1 MRLAV
6 LFKFAKVLMISRLR
20 STRRSIVS
28 RSITS
33 RPILIGL
40 IGIVLFVAAL
50 LFGYL
55 TTVFLSSGGAP
66 LTGPVAHQLVVTIFG
81 GVPLVLVGFYF
92 TMGLLWEVN
101 ASTEAE
107 STDAINWLPIT
118 PGEYVAA
125 SSLSTGYT
133 YSPLLM
139 VAFGYALPI
148 GILTG
153 NLAGFLVLVP
163 IALLSTSVG
172 SVSVEILRS
181 ALASAS
187 TAFNKLGGR
196 ITVIMRILGII
207 LILLVTQ
214 LLFSGV
220 FLIQIISSLVGTAA
234 AASFVP
240 VFWPTLAITKLL
252 QSDFLGSAGFLGLS
266 IALFLLLSYI
276 ALSLRAKYWAV
287 TPGAIHFAGAGSVSG
302 PSRLGYLGLSSPS
315 IAMLKREIRSATRRK
330 EVVRLMAIPIIM
342 PIMISFPAIFSPA
355 PSSTSGPAQIDP
367 IFLVIPFLFGIG
379 LGSLF
384 LGMTSIGQEGRRL
397 WNLSALPVSASM
409 LVKSKLMFRSLVS
422 SIGLGLGAVVSA
434 LLLHASIFVIL
445 GFLGLGFVVILAE
458 ASLGIA
464 VGSRFPDFSDGPR
477 PRFVTVVGSII
488 GAVLGMVEMAIM
500 ALPLI
505 LSFVLRTFLSI
516 LMPIQFVLALSG
528 AVAGLLAWI
537 AYSMSIK
544 PVDSILSELPNYFG
558 TRGPMN
564 RIRR

>member
-1 MRLAV
+1 MRLPV

-33 RPILIGL
+33 RPILIGF

-50 LFGYL
+50 FFGYL

-66 LTGPVAHQLVVTIFG
+66 LNGPVAHQLVVTIFG
-81 GVPLVLVGFYF
+81 GIPLFLVGFYF

-125 SSLSTGYT
+125 SALSTGYT

-220 FLIQIISSLVGTAA
+220 FLIQIISSLVGSAA

-266 IALFLLLSYI
+266 IALFLSLSYV

-302 PSRLGYLGLSSPS
+302 PSWLGYFGLSYPS

-397 WNLSALPVSASM
+397 WNISALPVSASM
-409 LVKSKLMFRSLVS
+409 LVKSKLLFTSLVS

-445 GFLGLGFVVILAE
+445 GFLGLGLVVILAE

-464 VGSRFPDFSDGPR
+464 IGSRFPDFSDGPR

-488 GAVLGMVEMAIM
+488 GAVLGIVEMAIM
-500 ALPLI
+500 ALPII

-544 PVDSILSELPNYFG
+544 PVDSILSELPN
-558 TRGPMN
+558 
-564 RIRR
+564 

>member
-1 MRLAV
+1 MRLPV

-40 IGIVLFVAAL
+40 IGIALFVAAL

-81 GVPLVLVGFYF
+81 GIPLVLVGFYF

-125 SSLSTGYT
+125 SALSTGYT

-220 FLIQIISSLVGTAA
+220 FLIQIISSLVGSAA

-266 IALFLLLSYI
+266 IALFLSLSYV

-302 PSRLGYLGLSSPS
+302 PSWLGYLGLSSPS

-409 LVKSKLMFRSLVS
+409 LVKSKLLFTSLVS

-445 GFLGLGFVVILAE
+445 GFLGLGLVVILAE

-464 VGSRFPDFSDGPR
+464 IGSRFPDFSDGPR

-488 GAVLGMVEMAIM
+488 GAVLGIVEMAIM

-505 LSFVLRTFLSI
+505 LSFILRTFLSI
-516 LMPIQFVLALSG
+516 LMPLQFVLALSG

-544 PVDSILSELPNYFG
+544 PVDSILSELPN
-558 TRGPMN
+558 
-564 RIRR
+564 

>member
-1 MRLAV
+1 M
-6 LFKFAKVLMISRLR
+6 
-20 STRRSIVS
+20 S

-40 IGIVLFVAAL
+40 IGIALFVAAL

-55 TTVFLSSGGAP
+55 TTVFLGSGGAP

-81 GVPLVLVGFYF
+81 GIPLFLVGFYF

-125 SSLSTGYT
+125 SALSTGYT

-302 PSRLGYLGLSSPS
+302 PSWLGYLGLSSPS

-397 WNLSALPVSASM
+397 WNISALPVSASM
-409 LVKSKLMFRSLVS
+409 LVKSKLLFTSLVS

-445 GFLGLGFVVILAE
+445 GFLGLGLVVILAE

-464 VGSRFPDFSDGPR
+464 IGSRFPDFSDGPR

-488 GAVLGMVEMAIM
+488 GAVLGIVEMAIM
-500 ALPLI
+500 ALPII
-505 LSFVLRTFLSI
+505 LSFILRTFLSI
-516 LMPIQFVLALSG
+516 LMPLQFVLALSG

-537 AYSMSIK
+537 GYSMSIK
-544 PVDSILSELPNYFG
+544 PVDSILSELPN
-558 TRGPMN
+558 
-564 RIRR
+564 

>member
-1 MRLAV
+1 MRLPV

-66 LTGPVAHQLVVTIFG
+66 LTGPVGHQLVVTIFG

-153 NLAGFLVLVP
+153 NLVGFLLLIP

-207 LILLVTQ
+207 VILLVTQ

-240 VFWPTLAITKLL
+240 VFWPTLAMTKLL

-287 TPGAIHFAGAGSVSG
+287 TPGAIHFGGAGSVSG

-315 IAMLKREIRSATRRK
+315 IAMLRREIRSATRRK

-384 LGMTSIGQEGRRL
+384 LGMTSLGQEGRRL
-397 WNLSALPVSASM
+397 WNISTLPVSARM
-409 LVKSKLMFRSLVS
+409 LVKSKLLFTSIVS
-422 SIGLGLGAVVSA
+422 SIGLCLGAAVSA
-434 LLLHASIFVIL
+434 LLLDASIFVVL
-445 GFLGLGFVVILAE
+445 GFLGLGVIVILAE

-488 GAVLGMVEMAIM
+488 GAVLGIVEMAIM
-500 ALPLI
+500 SLPLV
-505 LSFVLRTFLSI
+505 LSFILRTFLAI
-516 LMPIQFVLALSG
+516 LVPLQFALALSG
-528 AVAGLLAWI
+528 AVGGLLAWI
-537 AYSMSIK
+537 AYDLSIK
-544 PVDSILSELPNYFG
+544 PIESILSELPN
-558 TRGPMN
+558 
-564 RIRR
+564 

>member
-1 MRLAV
+1 
-6 LFKFAKVLMISRLR
+6 
-20 STRRSIVS
+20 
-28 RSITS
+28 
-33 RPILIGL
+33 
-40 IGIVLFVAAL
+40 
-50 LFGYL
+50 
-55 TTVFLSSGGAP
+55 
-66 LTGPVAHQLVVTIFG
+66 
-81 GVPLVLVGFYF
+81 
-92 TMGLLWEVN
+92 MGLLWEVN

-125 SSLSTGYT
+125 SALSTSYT

-139 VAFGYALPI
+139 VAFGYSLPI

-163 IALLSTSVG
+163 IALLATSIG

-187 TAFNKLGGR
+187 TAFNRLGGR
-196 ITVIMRILGII
+196 ITVIMRIVGII

-234 AASFVP
+234 AASFIP
-240 VFWPTLAITKLL
+240 VFWPTLTITKVL
-252 QSDFLGSAGFLGLS
+252 QSDFLGGAGFLGLS
-266 IALFLLLSYI
+266 IALFLLLSYA
-276 ALSLRAKYWAV
+276 ALSFRARYWAV
-287 TPGAIHFAGAGSVSG
+287 TPAAIHFAGAGSVSG
-302 PSRLGYLGLSSPS
+302 PSRLGYFGLSSPA

-367 IFLVIPFLFGIG
+367 IFLVVPFLFGIG

-397 WNLSALPVSASM
+397 WNISTLPVSAKM
-409 LVKSKLMFRSLVS
+409 LVKSKLLFTSLVS

-434 LLLHASIFVIL
+434 LLLHASIFVVL
-445 GFLGLGFVVILAE
+445 GFLGLGIIVILAE

-464 VGSRFPDFSDGPR
+464 IGSRFPDFSDGPR

-488 GAVLGMVEMAIM
+488 GAVLGLVEMAIM

-505 LSFVLRTFLSI
+505 LSFVLRTFFAI
-516 LMPIQFVLALSG
+516 LMPLQFVLALSG
-528 AVAGLLAWI
+528 AVGGLLTWI
-537 AYSMSIK
+537 TYVLSVK
-544 PVDSILSELPNYFG
+544 PVDSILSELPN
-558 TRGPMN
+558 
-564 RIRR
+564 

>member
-1 MRLAV
+1 MRIPV
-6 LFKFAKVLMISRLR
+6 LVKFAKVLMISRLR

-40 IGIVLFVAAL
+40 IGIALFVAAL
-50 LFGYL
+50 VFGYL

-81 GVPLVLVGFYF
+81 GVPLFLVGFYF

-153 NLAGFLVLVP
+153 NLVGFLLLIP

-207 LILLVTQ
+207 VILLVTQ

-240 VFWPTLAITKLL
+240 VFWPTLAMTKLL

-287 TPGAIHFAGAGSVSG
+287 TPGAIHFGGAGSVSG

-315 IAMLKREIRSATRRK
+315 IAMLRREIRSATRRK

-384 LGMTSIGQEGRRL
+384 LGMTSLGQEGRRL
-397 WNLSALPVSASM
+397 WNISTLPVSARM
-409 LVKSKLMFRSLVS
+409 LVKSKLLFTSIVS
-422 SIGLGLGAVVSA
+422 SIGLCLGAAVSA
-434 LLLHASIFVIL
+434 LLLHASIFVVL
-445 GFLGLGFVVILAE
+445 GFLGLGVIVILAE

-488 GAVLGMVEMAIM
+488 GAVLGIVEMAIM
-500 ALPLI
+500 SLPLV
-505 LSFVLRTFLSI
+505 LSFILRTFLAI
-516 LMPIQFVLALSG
+516 LVPLQFALALSG
-528 AVAGLLAWI
+528 AVGGLLAWI
-537 AYSMSIK
+537 AYDLSIK
-544 PVDSILSELPNYFG
+544 PIESILSELPN
-558 TRGPMN
+558 
-564 RIRR
+564 

>member
-1 MRLAV
+1 VRLSV

-40 IGIVLFVAAL
+40 IGIVLFVAGL

-55 TTVFLSSGGAP
+55 TTVFLSSGGAS
-66 LTGPVAHQLVVTIFG
+66 LTGPVAHQLVVRIFG
-81 GVPLVLVGFYF
+81 GIPLFLVGFYF

-125 SSLSTGYT
+125 SSLSTSYT

-153 NLAGFLVLVP
+153 NLAGFLVLIP

-220 FLIQIISSLVGTAA
+220 FLIQILSSLVGTAA

-240 VFWPTLAITKLL
+240 VFWPTLSITKLL
-252 QSDFLGSAGFLGLS
+252 QSDFLGSAAFLGLS
-266 IALFLLLSYI
+266 TALFLSLSFI

-302 PSRLGYLGLSSPS
+302 PSWLGYLGLSYPS
-315 IAMLKREIRSATRRK
+315 IAMLRREIRSATRRK

-397 WNLSALPVSASM
+397 WNISALPVSASM
-409 LVKSKLMFRSLVS
+409 LVKSKLLFTFLVS

-434 LLLHASIFVIL
+434 FLLHASIFVIL
-445 GFLGLGFVVILAE
+445 GFLGLGLVVILAE

-477 PRFVTVVGSII
+477 PRFVTVIGSII
-488 GAVLGMVEMAIM
+488 GAVLGILEMAIM

-516 LMPIQFVLALSG
+516 LIPLQFVLVLSG
-528 AVAGLLAWI
+528 AVAGLLTWI
-537 AYSMSIK
+537 TYSISIK
-544 PVDSILSELPNYFG
+544 PVDSILSELPN
-558 TRGPMN
+558 
-564 RIRR
+564 

>member
-1 MRLAV
+1 MRLPV

-153 NLAGFLVLVP
+153 NLVGFLLLIP

-207 LILLVTQ
+207 VILLVTQ

-240 VFWPTLAITKLL
+240 VFWPTLAMTKLL

-287 TPGAIHFAGAGSVSG
+287 TPGAIHFGGAGSVSG

-315 IAMLKREIRSATRRK
+315 IAMLRREIRSATRRK

-384 LGMTSIGQEGRRL
+384 LGMTSLGQEGRRL
-397 WNLSALPVSASM
+397 WNISTLPVSARM
-409 LVKSKLMFRSLVS
+409 LVKSKLLFTSIVS
-422 SIGLGLGAVVSA
+422 SIGLCLGAAVSA
-434 LLLHASIFVIL
+434 LLLHASIFVVL
-445 GFLGLGFVVILAE
+445 GFLGLGVIVILAE

-488 GAVLGMVEMAIM
+488 GAVLGIVEMAIM
-500 ALPLI
+500 SLPLV
-505 LSFVLRTFLSI
+505 LSFILRTFLAI
-516 LMPIQFVLALSG
+516 LVPLQFVLALSG
-528 AVAGLLAWI
+528 AVGGLLAWI
-537 AYSMSIK
+537 AYDLSIK
-544 PVDSILSELPNYFG
+544 PIESILSELPN
-558 TRGPMN
+558 
-564 RIRR
+564 

>member
-1 MRLAV
+1 MRLPI

-20 STRRSIVS
+20 SARRSIVPK
-28 RSITS
+28 SITS
-33 RPILIGL
+33 RPILIAL
-40 IGIVLFVAAL
+40 IGSVLFVAGL
-50 LFGYL
+50 FFGYE
-55 TTVFLSSGGAP
+55 TTVFLGSGTS

-81 GVPLVLVGFYF
+81 GIPLVLVGFYF

-125 SSLSTGYT
+125 SALSTSYT

-139 VAFGYALPI
+139 VAFGYSLPI
-148 GILTG
+148 GLLTG

-181 ALASAS
+181 ALSSAS
-187 TAFNKLGGR
+187 TAFNRLGGR
-196 ITVIMRILGII
+196 ITVIVRIFGII

-234 AASFVP
+234 ATSFVP
-240 VFWPTLAITKLL
+240 VFWPTLTITKLL

-266 IALFLLLSYI
+266 IMLFLLLSYA
-276 ALSLRAKYWAV
+276 ALSLRARYWAV
-287 TPGAIHFAGAGSVSG
+287 TPTAIHFAGAGSVSG
-302 PSRLGYLGLSSPS
+302 PSRLAYLGLSSAS
-315 IAMLKREIRSATRRK
+315 VAMLKREIRSATRRK

-355 PSSTSGPAQIDP
+355 PSTSSGPAQIDP

-397 WNLSALPVSASM
+397 WNISTLPVSAKM
-409 LVKSKLMFRSLVS
+409 LVKSKIMFTSLVS
-422 SIGLGLGAVVSA
+422 CIGLGLGGVVSA
-434 LLLHASIFVIL
+434 LLLHASMFVIL
-445 GFLGLGFVVILAE
+445 GFLSLGVLVILAE
-458 ASLGIA
+458 TSLGVAI
-464 VGSRFPDFSDGPR
+464 GSRFPDFSDGPR

-488 GAVLGMVEMAIM
+488 GAVLGIVEMAIM

-505 LSFVLRTFLSI
+505 LSFLLRTFFTI
-516 LMPIQFVLALSG
+516 LLPLEFVLALSG
-528 AVAGLLAWI
+528 AVGGLLAWI
-537 AYSMSIK
+537 AYIISIK
-544 PVDSILSELPNYFG
+544 PVDSILSELPN
-558 TRGPMN
+558 
-564 RIRR
+564 

>member
-1 MRLAV
+1 MRLRV

-40 IGIVLFVAAL
+40 IGIVLFVAGL

-55 TTVFLSSGGAP
+55 TTLFLSSGGAP

-81 GVPLVLVGFYF
+81 GVPLFLVGFYF

-125 SSLSTGYT
+125 SALSTSYT

-153 NLAGFLVLVP
+153 NLAGFLVLIP

-266 IALFLLLSYI
+266 VALFLLLSYV

-287 TPGAIHFAGAGSVSG
+287 TPGAIHFTGAGSVSG
-302 PSRLGYLGLSSPS
+302 PSWLGYLGLSSPS
-315 IAMLKREIRSATRRK
+315 VAMLKRELRSATRRK

-397 WNLSALPVSASM
+397 WNISALPVSASM
-409 LVKSKLMFRSLVS
+409 LVKSKLLFTSLVS

-434 LLLHASIFVIL
+434 LLLHASIFVII
-445 GFLGLGFVVILAE
+445 GFLGLGLVVIFAE

-477 PRFVTVVGSII
+477 PRFVTVMGSII
-488 GAVLGMVEMAIM
+488 GAVLGIVEMAIM

-505 LSFVLRTFLSI
+505 LSFILRTFLSI
-516 LMPIQFVLALSG
+516 LLPLQLVLTLSA

-537 AYSMSIK
+537 GYSMSIK
-544 PVDSILSELPNYFG
+544 PVYSILSELPN
-558 TRGPMN
+558 
-564 RIRR
+564 

>member
-1 MRLAV
+1 MRLPV

-125 SSLSTGYT
+125 SALSTGYT

-397 WNLSALPVSASM
+397 WNISALPVSANM
-409 LVKSKLMFRSLVS
+409 LVKSKLLFTFLVS

-488 GAVLGMVEMAIM
+488 GAVLGIVEMAIM

-505 LSFVLRTFLSI
+505 LSLILRTFLSI
-516 LMPIQFVLALSG
+516 LLPLQFVLALSG

-544 PVDSILSELPNYFG
+544 PVESILSELPN
-558 TRGPMN
+558 
-564 RIRR
+564 

>member
-1 MRLAV
+1 MRLPV

-50 LFGYL
+50 FFGYL

-66 LTGPVAHQLVVTIFG
+66 LNGPVAHQLVVTIFG
-81 GVPLVLVGFYF
+81 GIPLFLVGFYF

-125 SSLSTGYT
+125 SALSTGYT

-220 FLIQIISSLVGTAA
+220 FLIQIISSLVGSAA

-266 IALFLLLSYI
+266 IALFLSLSYV

-302 PSRLGYLGLSSPS
+302 PSWLGYLGLSSPS

-397 WNLSALPVSASM
+397 WNISALPVSASM
-409 LVKSKLMFRSLVS
+409 LVKSKLLFTSLVS

-445 GFLGLGFVVILAE
+445 GFLGLGLVVILAE
-458 ASLGIA
+458 AGLGIA
-464 VGSRFPDFSDGPR
+464 IGSRFPDFSDGPR
-477 PRFVTVVGSII
+477 PRFVTVLGSII
-488 GAVLGMVEMAIM
+488 GAVLGIVEMAIM
-500 ALPLI
+500 ALPII
-505 LSFVLRTFLSI
+505 LSFILRTFLSI
-516 LMPIQFVLALSG
+516 LMPLQLVLALSG

-537 AYSMSIK
+537 AYSMSIQ
-544 PVDSILSELPNYFG
+544 PVDSILSELPN
-558 TRGPMN
+558 
-564 RIRR
+564 

>member
-81 GVPLVLVGFYF
+81 GVPLFLVGFYF

-125 SSLSTGYT
+125 SALSTGYT

-153 NLAGFLVLVP
+153 NLTGFLVLVP

-302 PSRLGYLGLSSPS
+302 PSWLGYLGLSSPS
-315 IAMLKREIRSATRRK
+315 IAMLRREIRSATRRK

-367 IFLVIPFLFGIG
+367 IFLIIPFLFGIG

-397 WNLSALPVSASM
+397 WNISALPVSANM
-409 LVKSKLMFRSLVS
+409 LVKSKLLFTFLVS

-464 VGSRFPDFSDGPR
+464 IGSRFPDFSDGPR
-477 PRFVTVVGSII
+477 PRFVTEVGSII
-488 GAVLGMVEMAIM
+488 GAVLGIIEMATM

-505 LSFVLRTFLSI
+505 LSFILRTFLSI
-516 LMPIQFVLALSG
+516 LLPLQFVLALSG

-544 PVDSILSELPNYFG
+544 PVDSILSELPN
-558 TRGPMN
+558 
-564 RIRR
+564 

>member
-1 MRLAV
+1 MRLPV

-40 IGIVLFVAAL
+40 IGIALFIAAL

-81 GVPLVLVGFYF
+81 GIPLVLVGFYF

-101 ASTEAE
+101 TSTEAE

-125 SSLSTGYT
+125 SALSTGYT

-234 AASFVP
+234 TASFVP

-302 PSRLGYLGLSSPS
+302 PSWLGYFGLSYPS

-367 IFLVIPFLFGIG
+367 IFLVVPFLFGIG

-397 WNLSALPVSASM
+397 WNISALPVSASM
-409 LVKSKLMFRSLVS
+409 LVKSKLLFTSLVS

-445 GFLGLGFVVILAE
+445 GFLGLGLVVILAE

-464 VGSRFPDFSDGPR
+464 IGSRFPDFSDGPR

-488 GAVLGMVEMAIM
+488 GAVLGIIEMAIM
-500 ALPLI
+500 TLPII

-544 PVDSILSELPNYFG
+544 PVDSILSELPN
-558 TRGPMN
+558 
-564 RIRR
+564 

>member
-1 MRLAV
+1 MRLPV

-40 IGIVLFVAAL
+40 IGIALFVAAL

-55 TTVFLSSGGAP
+55 TTVFLGSGGAP

-81 GVPLVLVGFYF
+81 GIPLFLVGFYF

-125 SSLSTGYT
+125 SALSTGYT

-302 PSRLGYLGLSSPS
+302 PSWLGYLGLSSPS

-397 WNLSALPVSASM
+397 WNISALPVSANM
-409 LVKSKLMFRSLVS
+409 LVKSKLLFTFLVS
-422 SIGLGLGAVVSA
+422 SIGLGLGAVVST

-445 GFLGLGFVVILAE
+445 GFLGLGIVVILAE

-464 VGSRFPDFSDGPR
+464 IGSRFPDFSDGPR

-488 GAVLGMVEMAIM
+488 GAVLGIVEMAIM
-500 ALPLI
+500 ALPII
-505 LSFVLRTFLSI
+505 LSFILRTFLSI
-516 LMPIQFVLALSG
+516 LMPLQFVLALSG

-537 AYSMSIK
+537 GYSMSIK
-544 PVDSILSELPNYFG
+544 PVDSILSELPN
-558 TRGPMN
+558 
-564 RIRR
+564 

>member
-28 RSITS
+28 KSITS
-33 RPILIGL
+33 RPILIAL
-40 IGIVLFVAAL
+40 IGIVLFVAGL
-50 LFGYL
+50 FFGYE

-81 GVPLVLVGFYF
+81 GIPLFLIGFYF

-125 SSLSTGYT
+125 SALSTSYT

-139 VAFGYALPI
+139 VAFGYSLPL

-163 IALLSTSVG
+163 IALLSTSIG

-187 TAFNKLGGR
+187 TAFNRLGGR
-196 ITVIMRILGII
+196 ITVIMRIVGII

-220 FLIQIISSLVGTAA
+220 FLIQIITSLVGTAA

-240 VFWPTLAITKLL
+240 VFWPTLTITKLL
-252 QSDFLGSAGFLGLS
+252 QSDFLGGAGFLALS
-266 IALFLLLSYI
+266 IALFLLLSYT
-276 ALSLRAKYWAV
+276 ALSFRAKYWAV
-287 TPGAIHFAGAGSVSG
+287 TPAAIHFAGAGSVSG
-302 PSRLGYLGLSSPS
+302 PSRLGYFGLSSSS

-330 EVVRLMAIPIIM
+330 EVIRLMAIPIIM

-379 LGSLF
+379 LGALF

-397 WNLSALPVSASM
+397 WNISALPVSASM
-409 LVKSKLMFRSLVS
+409 LVKSKLLFTSLVS

-434 LLLHASIFVIL
+434 LLLHASIFVVL
-445 GFLGLGFVVILAE
+445 GFLGLGLIVILAE

-464 VGSRFPDFSDGPR
+464 IGSRFPDFSDGPR
-477 PRFVTVVGSII
+477 PRFVTIVGSII
-488 GAVLGMVEMAIM
+488 GAVLGIVEMAIM
-500 ALPLI
+500 SLPLV
-505 LSFVLRTFLSI
+505 LSFVLRTFLAI
-516 LMPIQFVLALSG
+516 QLPLQFVLALSG
-528 AVAGLLAWI
+528 AVGGLLTWT
-537 AYSMSIK
+537 AYILSVK
-544 PVDSILSELPNYFG
+544 PIDSILAELPN
-558 TRGPMN
+558 
-564 RIRR
+564 

>member
-1 MRLAV
+1 MRLPV

-28 RSITS
+28 KSITS
-33 RPILIGL
+33 RPILIAL
-40 IGIVLFVAAL
+40 IGSVLFVAGL
-50 LFGYL
+50 FFGYE
-55 TTVFLSSGGAP
+55 TTVFLGYGTS

-81 GVPLVLVGFYF
+81 GVPLFLVGFYF

-107 STDAINWLPIT
+107 STDTINWLPIT
-118 PGEYVAA
+118 PAEYVAA
-125 SSLSTGYT
+125 SALSTSYT
-133 YSPLLM
+133 YSPL
-139 VAFGYALPI
+139 
-148 GILTG
+148 LTG

-163 IALLSTSVG
+163 IALLSTSLG

-187 TAFNKLGGR
+187 TAFNRLGGR
-196 ITVIMRILGII
+196 ITVIMRIVGII

-240 VFWPTLAITKLL
+240 VFWPTLAITKVL
-252 QSDFLGSAGFLGLS
+252 QSDFLGAAGFLGLS
-266 IALFLLLSYI
+266 VLLFLLLSYT

-287 TPGAIHFAGAGSVSG
+287 TPTAIHFAGAGSVSG
-302 PSRLGYLGLSSPS
+302 PSRLGYLGLSSSS
-315 IAMLKREIRSATRRK
+315 IAMLRREIRSATRRK

-397 WNLSALPVSASM
+397 WNISTLPVSAKM
-409 LVKSKLMFRSLVS
+409 LVKSKLMFTSLVS

-434 LLLHASIFVIL
+434 LLLRASAFVVL
-445 GFLGLGFVVILAE
+445 GFLGLGLIVILAE

-464 VGSRFPDFSDGPR
+464 IGSRFPDFSDGPR
-477 PRFVTVVGSII
+477 PRFVTVIGSLI
-488 GAVLGMVEMAIM
+488 GAVLGIVEMAIM

-505 LSFVLRTFLSI
+505 LSFILRTFFSI
-516 LMPIQFVLALSG
+516 LMPLQFVLALSG
-528 AVAGLLAWI
+528 AVGGLLTWI
-537 AYSMSIK
+537 TYVLSVK
-544 PVDSILSELPNYFG
+544 PVDSILSELPN
-558 TRGPMN
+558 
-564 RIRR
+564 

>member
-1 MRLAV
+1 MRLPV

-33 RPILIGL
+33 RPILIGF

-50 LFGYL
+50 FFGYL
-55 TTVFLSSGGAP
+55 TTVFLSSGGA
-66 LTGPVAHQLVVTIFG
+66 LLNGPVAHQLVVTIFG
-81 GVPLVLVGFYF
+81 GIPLFLVGFYF

-125 SSLSTGYT
+125 SALSTGYT

-220 FLIQIISSLVGTAA
+220 FLIQIISSLVGSAA

-266 IALFLLLSYI
+266 IALFLSLSYV

-302 PSRLGYLGLSSPS
+302 PSWLGYLGLSSPS

-397 WNLSALPVSASM
+397 WNISALPVSASM
-409 LVKSKLMFRSLVS
+409 LVKSKLLFTSLVS

-445 GFLGLGFVVILAE
+445 GFLGLGLVVILAE
-458 ASLGIA
+458 AGLGIA
-464 VGSRFPDFSDGPR
+464 IGSRFPDFSDGPR
-477 PRFVTVVGSII
+477 PRFVTVLGSII
-488 GAVLGMVEMAIM
+488 GAVLGIVEMAIM
-500 ALPLI
+500 ALPII
-505 LSFVLRTFLSI
+505 LSFILRTFLSI
-516 LMPIQFVLALSG
+516 LMPLQLVLALSG

-537 AYSMSIK
+537 AYSMSIQ
-544 PVDSILSELPNYFG
+544 PVDSILSELPN
-558 TRGPMN
+558 
-564 RIRR
+564 

>member
-81 GVPLVLVGFYF
+81 GIPLVLVGFYF

-101 ASTEAE
+101 TSTEAE

-125 SSLSTGYT
+125 SALSTSYT

-153 NLAGFLVLVP
+153 NLVGFLVLVP
-163 IALLSTSVG
+163 VALLSTSVG

-266 IALFLLLSYI
+266 IALFLSLSYV

-302 PSRLGYLGLSSPS
+302 PSWLGYLGLSSPS
-315 IAMLKREIRSATRRK
+315 IAMLRREIRSATRRK

-355 PSSTSGPAQIDP
+355 PSASAASGLISPL
-367 IFLVIPFLFGIG
+367 FLAIPLLFGVG
-379 LGSLF
+379 LGTLF
-384 LGMTSIGQEGRRL
+384 LGMTSIGQEGKRL
-397 WNLSALPVSASM
+397 WNLSSLPIEAGTV
-409 LVKSKLMFRSLVS
+409 VTSKILFTSLIS
-422 SIGLGLGAVVSA
+422 TIGLV
-434 LLLHASIFVIL
+434 
-445 GFLGLGFVVILAE
+445 LGLALTVFFFQVSVLDALTFIAVGITLVLAE
-458 ASLGIA
+458 ASLGVAI
-464 VGSRFPDFSDGPR
+464 GSRYPDFSDGPR
-477 PRFVTVVGSII
+477 PRFVTIIGSII
-488 GAVLGMVEMAIM
+488 GAFLGVIVMLLMSLPLVFLVLGRIFLL
-500 ALPLI
+500 LPFSLQ
-505 LSFVLRTFLSI
+505 LSFFLGGMVGLIFARISYSLSI
-516 LMPIQFVLALSG
+516 RSVNG
-528 AVAGLLAWI
+528 
-537 AYSMSIK
+537 
-544 PVDSILSELPNYFG
+544 ILRELPN
-558 TRGPMN
+558 
-564 RIRR
+564 

>member
-1 MRLAV
+1 MRLPV

-40 IGIVLFVAAL
+40 IGIALFVAAL

-55 TTVFLSSGGAP
+55 TTVFLGSGGAP

-81 GVPLVLVGFYF
+81 GIPLFLVGFYF

-125 SSLSTGYT
+125 SALSTGYT

-302 PSRLGYLGLSSPS
+302 PSWLGYLGLSSPS

-397 WNLSALPVSASM
+397 WNISALPVSASM
-409 LVKSKLMFRSLVS
+409 LVKSKLLFTSLVS

-445 GFLGLGFVVILAE
+445 GFLGLGLVVILAE

-464 VGSRFPDFSDGPR
+464 IGSRFPDFSDGPR

-488 GAVLGMVEMAIM
+488 GAVLGIVEMAIM
-500 ALPLI
+500 ALPII
-505 LSFVLRTFLSI
+505 LSFILRTFLSI
-516 LMPIQFVLALSG
+516 LMPLQFVLALSG

-537 AYSMSIK
+537 GYSMSIK
-544 PVDSILSELPNYFG
+544 PVDSILSELPN
-558 TRGPMN
+558 
-564 RIRR
+564 

>member
-28 RSITS
+28 KSITS
-33 RPILIGL
+33 RPILIAL
-40 IGIVLFVAAL
+40 IGIVLFVAGL
-50 LFGYL
+50 FFGYE
-55 TTVFLSSGGAP
+55 TTVFLSFGGA
-66 LTGPVAHQLVVTIFG
+66 LFTGPVAHQLVVTIFG
-81 GVPLVLVGFYF
+81 GIPLVLVGFYF

-125 SSLSTGYT
+125 SALSTGYT

-220 FLIQIISSLVGTAA
+220 FLIQIISSIVHIGTCPDR
-234 AASFVP
+234 SDFSSYSLSVRDR
-240 VFWPTLAITKLL
+240 TGLAI
-252 QSDFLGSAGFLGLS
+252 SWNDFDWS
-266 IALFLLLSYI
+266 
-276 ALSLRAKYWAV
+276 
-287 TPGAIHFAGAGSVSG
+287 
-302 PSRLGYLGLSSPS
+302 
-315 IAMLKREIRSATRRK
+315 RRK
-330 EVVRLMAIPIIM
+330 
-342 PIMISFPAIFSPA
+342 
-355 PSSTSGPAQIDP
+355 
-367 IFLVIPFLFGIG
+367 
-379 LGSLF
+379 
-384 LGMTSIGQEGRRL
+384 
-397 WNLSALPVSASM
+397 
-409 LVKSKLMFRSLVS
+409 K
-422 SIGLGLGAVVSA
+422 AVE
-434 LLLHASIFVIL
+434 H
-445 GFLGLGFVVILAE
+445 
-458 ASLGIA
+458 
-464 VGSRFPDFSDGPR
+464 
-477 PRFVTVVGSII
+477 
-488 GAVLGMVEMAIM
+488 
-500 ALPLI
+500 
-505 LSFVLRTFLSI
+505 
-516 LMPIQFVLALSG
+516 
-528 AVAGLLAWI
+528 
-537 AYSMSIK
+537 
-544 PVDSILSELPNYFG
+544 
-558 TRGPMN
+558 
-564 RIRR
+564 

>member
-1 MRLAV
+1 MRLPV

-33 RPILIGL
+33 RPILIGF

-50 LFGYL
+50 FFGYL

-66 LTGPVAHQLVVTIFG
+66 LNGPVAHQLVVTIFG
-81 GVPLVLVGFYF
+81 GIPLFLVGFYF

-125 SSLSTGYT
+125 SALSTGYT

-220 FLIQIISSLVGTAA
+220 FLIQIISSLVGSAA

-266 IALFLLLSYI
+266 IALFLSLSYV

-302 PSRLGYLGLSSPS
+302 PSWLGYLGLSSPS

-397 WNLSALPVSASM
+397 WNISALPVSASM
-409 LVKSKLMFRSLVS
+409 LVKSKLLFTSLVS

-445 GFLGLGFVVILAE
+445 GFLGLGLVVILAE
-458 ASLGIA
+458 AGLGIA
-464 VGSRFPDFSDGPR
+464 IGSRFPDFSDGPR
-477 PRFVTVVGSII
+477 PRFVTVLGSII
-488 GAVLGMVEMAIM
+488 GAVLGIVEMAIM
-500 ALPLI
+500 ALPII
-505 LSFVLRTFLSI
+505 LSFILRTFLSI
-516 LMPIQFVLALSG
+516 LMPLQFVLALSG

-544 PVDSILSELPNYFG
+544 PVDSILSELPN
-558 TRGPMN
+558 
-564 RIRR
+564 

>member
-1 MRLAV
+1 MRLPV

-33 RPILIGL
+33 RPILIGF

-50 LFGYL
+50 FFGYL

-66 LTGPVAHQLVVTIFG
+66 LNGPVAHQLVVTIFG
-81 GVPLVLVGFYF
+81 GIPLFLVGFYF

-125 SSLSTGYT
+125 SALSTGYT

-220 FLIQIISSLVGTAA
+220 FLIQIISSLVGSAA

-266 IALFLLLSYI
+266 IALFLSLSYV

-302 PSRLGYLGLSSPS
+302 PSWLGYLGLSSPS

-397 WNLSALPVSASM
+397 WNISALPVSASM
-409 LVKSKLMFRSLVS
+409 LVKSKLLFTSLVS

-445 GFLGLGFVVILAE
+445 GFLGLGLVVILAE
-458 ASLGIA
+458 AGLGIA
-464 VGSRFPDFSDGPR
+464 IGSRFPDFSDGPR
-477 PRFVTVVGSII
+477 PRFVTVLGSII
-488 GAVLGMVEMAIM
+488 GAVLGIVEMAIM
-500 ALPLI
+500 ALPII
-505 LSFVLRTFLSI
+505 LSFILRTFLSI
-516 LMPIQFVLALSG
+516 LMPLQLVLALSG

-544 PVDSILSELPNYFG
+544 PVDSILSELPN
-558 TRGPMN
+558 
-564 RIRR
+564 

>member
-1 MRLAV
+1 MRLSV
-6 LFKFAKVLMISRLR
+6 LFKFAKVLMVSRLR

-28 RSITS
+28 KSITS

-40 IGIVLFVAAL
+40 IGIALFFAGL
-50 LFGYL
+50 FFGYL
-55 TTVFLSSGGAP
+55 TTTFLQVGGAP
-66 LTGPVAHQLVVTIFG
+66 LTGSVAHQLVVTVFG
-81 GVPLVLVGFYF
+81 GVPLFLIGFYF

-107 STDAINWLPIT
+107 STDTINWLPIS

-125 SSLSTGYT
+125 SSLSTSYT

-139 VAFGYALPI
+139 VALGYTLPI

-153 NLAGFLVLVP
+153 NLGGFLALVP

-187 TAFNKLGGR
+187 GTFNKLGGR

-214 LLFSGV
+214 LLFSGI
-220 FLIQIISSLVGTAA
+220 FLVQIISTLVGTAA

-240 VFWPTLAITKLL
+240 VFWPTLSITKAL
-252 QSDFLGSAGFLGLS
+252 QSDFLAGSLFLGLS
-266 IALFLLLSYI
+266 AALFLSLSYV
-276 ALSLRAKYWAV
+276 ALFLRSKYWAV
-287 TPGAIHFAGAGSVSG
+287 TPTAVRFAGAGSVSG
-302 PSRLGYLGLSSPS
+302 PSRLGVFGLNSAS

-367 IFLVIPFLFGIG
+367 IFVIIPFLFGIG
-379 LGSLF
+379 LGTLF

-397 WNLSALPVSASM
+397 WNLSTLPVSARM
-409 LVKSKLMFRSLVS
+409 LVKSKLLFTSLIS
-422 SIGLGLGAVVSA
+422 CIGLGLGAAVSV
-434 LLLHASIFVIL
+434 LMLRASILVVL
-445 GFLGLGFVVILAE
+445 GFLGLGFMVILAE

-464 VGSRFPDFSDGPR
+464 IGARYPDFSDGPR
-477 PRFVTVVGSII
+477 PRFVTIIGSII
-488 GAVLGMVEMAIM
+488 GAILGLVEMAIL
-500 ALPLI
+500 ATPLV
-505 LSFVLRTFLSI
+505 LSFTLRTFLAI
-516 LMPIQFVLALSG
+516 TVPLQFVIVFSC
-528 AVAGLLAWI
+528 AVGGVLAWI
-537 AYSMSIK
+537 TYALSIK
-544 PVDSILSELPNYFG
+544 PVESILSELP
-558 TRGPMN
+558 T
-564 RIRR
+564 

>member
-1 MRLAV
+1 MRLPV

-50 LFGYL
+50 FFGYL
-55 TTVFLSSGGAP
+55 TTVFLSSGGA
-66 LTGPVAHQLVVTIFG
+66 LLNGPVAHQLVVTIFG
-81 GVPLVLVGFYF
+81 GIPLFLVGFYF

-125 SSLSTGYT
+125 SALSTGYT

-220 FLIQIISSLVGTAA
+220 FLIQIISSLVGSAA

-266 IALFLLLSYI
+266 IALFLSLSYV

-302 PSRLGYLGLSSPS
+302 PSWLGYLGLSSPS

-397 WNLSALPVSASM
+397 WNISALPVSASM
-409 LVKSKLMFRSLVS
+409 LVKSKLLFTSLVS

-445 GFLGLGFVVILAE
+445 GFLGLGLVVILAE
-458 ASLGIA
+458 AGLGIA
-464 VGSRFPDFSDGPR
+464 IGSRFPDFSDGPR
-477 PRFVTVVGSII
+477 PRFVTVLGSII
-488 GAVLGMVEMAIM
+488 GAVLGIVEMAIM
-500 ALPLI
+500 ALPII
-505 LSFVLRTFLSI
+505 LSFILRTFLSI
-516 LMPIQFVLALSG
+516 LMPLQFVLALSG

-537 AYSMSIK
+537 AYSMSIQ
-544 PVDSILSELPNYFG
+544 PVDSILSELPN
-558 TRGPMN
+558 
-564 RIRR
+564 

>member
-1 MRLAV
+1 MRLPV

-40 IGIVLFVAAL
+40 IGIALFIAAL

-81 GVPLVLVGFYF
+81 GIPLFLVGFYF

-125 SSLSTGYT
+125 SALSTGYT

-302 PSRLGYLGLSSPS
+302 PSWLGYFGLSYPS

-409 LVKSKLMFRSLVS
+409 LVKSKLLFTSLVS

-445 GFLGLGFVVILAE
+445 GFLGLGLVVILAE

-464 VGSRFPDFSDGPR
+464 IGSRFPDFSDGPR

-488 GAVLGMVEMAIM
+488 GAVLGIVEMAIM
-500 ALPLI
+500 ALPII
-505 LSFVLRTFLSI
+505 LSFILRTFLSI
-516 LMPIQFVLALSG
+516 LMPLQFVLALSG

-544 PVDSILSELPNYFG
+544 PVDSILSELPN
-558 TRGPMN
+558 
-564 RIRR
+564 